1 MSAPANVSTAPQA
14 RTADLF
20 APGLRG
26 LTIGLVATIT
36 LVALESLAIG
46 TVMPIVADEL
56 GNLELYGWVYSAFFL
71 GNLVGTVVAGG
82 ALDRQ
87 PLHRPFAVGLTLF
100 AGGLLIGGLAPS
112 MQVLIGARFLQG
124 LGGGAVAPT
133 AYVAIGRVLPTQ
145 LQPRMFAMLSTAWV
159 VPGIIGPSLAA
170 VVGEV
175 AGWRWVFLGLLP
187 LLLIAGGLS
196 IYALRH
202 VANAG
207 PAAVASSGEGAS
219 PPAAPR
225 RLGRRVVAALAAA
238 AGVGIIVAALGS
250 PQLALLGA
258 GGILGFALLVPSYR
272 SLTPPGTLL
281 LAIGVPAAILLRGV
295 MTFAFFSGDA
305 YIPLLLQT
313 WRGTPATLTG
323 IVFTVTTLSWTAG
336 SWLQARRIDRYGPR
350 RFTALGFVFVAIGA
364 VLTIPAV
371 LTWVPPEVTIL
382 TWILPGLGMGFMYS
396 AVTLV
401 VLRGVDPAEQGS
413 ASSSLQLSDILG
425 TALGTGIAGAITAA
439 GTRAGHDALGPALAA
454 VFGVSLVAALGG
466 LVASRRLGSVG
477 APAAVVPVR
486 GAEAA
491 AVD

>member
-1 MSAPANVSTAPQA
+1 MARVSVTASASPVQA

-26 LTIGLVATIT
+26 LTIGLIATIT

-46 TVMPIVADEL
+46 TVMPIVAEEL
-56 GNLELYGWVYSAFFL
+56 GDLELYGWVYSAFFL
-71 GNLVGTVVAGG
+71 GNLVGTVLAGT

-87 PLHRPFAVGLTLF
+87 PLHRPFAVGLVLF
-100 AGGLLIGGLAPS
+100 GGGLLLGGLAPS
-112 MQVLIGARFLQG
+112 MQVLIVARFIQG

-133 AYVAIGRVLPTQ
+133 AYVAIGRCLPEA

-187 LLLIAGGLS
+187 LLAVAGGLS
-196 IYALRH
+196 LYALRH
-202 VANAG
+202 VEAAADSTAPAG
-207 PAAVASSGEGAS
+207 ERSSVV
-219 PPAAPR
+219 
-225 RLGRRVVAALAAA
+225 RRVVAALVAA
-238 AGVGIIVAALGS
+238 AGVGLLVAALGS
-250 PQLALLGA
+250 SQPAFLVVGAIGVSLLLPA
-258 GGILGFALLVPSYR
+258 YR
-272 SLTPPGTLL
+272 WLTPRGTLL
-281 LAIGVPAAILLRGV
+281 LAVGVPAAVLLRGV

-323 IVFTVTTLSWTAG
+323 IVFTVTTLSWTAA

-350 RFTALGFVFVAIGA
+350 RFVALGFALIALGA
-364 VLTIPAV
+364 LVTIPAV
-371 LTWVPPEVTIL
+371 LPGVPPEVTIL

-401 VLRGVDPAEQGS
+401 VLRGVGTAEQGS
-413 ASSSLQLSDILG
+413 ASSALQLSDILG
-425 TALGTGIAGAITAA
+425 TALGTGIAGAITAT
-439 GTRAGHDALGPALAA
+439 GTRAGSDGLGIALAA
-454 VFGVSLVAALGG
+454 VFALSLLAALGG
-466 LVASRRLGSVG
+466 LAGSRRLGNVG
-477 APAAVVPVR
+477 AGSAVL
-486 GAEAA
+486 GHEAA